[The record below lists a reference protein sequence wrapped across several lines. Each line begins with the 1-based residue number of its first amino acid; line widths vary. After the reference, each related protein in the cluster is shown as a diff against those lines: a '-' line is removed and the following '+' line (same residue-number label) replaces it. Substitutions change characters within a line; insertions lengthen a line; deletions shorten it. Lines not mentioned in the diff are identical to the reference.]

1 VRLRQPR
8 TAWIQQLSRRE
19 EELCHMADPA
29 DIARRN
35 TGLRQ
40 NQSLGA
46 AAFPPEQERLYS
58 YNAEA
63 VLRS

>member
-8 TAWIQQLSRRE
+8 TAWIQQLTRRE

-35 TGLRQ
+35 TGLWQ
-40 NQSLGA
+40 NQSWVRPHFRLK
-46 AAFPPEQERLYS
+46 QERLYS
-58 YNAEA
+58 YDAEA